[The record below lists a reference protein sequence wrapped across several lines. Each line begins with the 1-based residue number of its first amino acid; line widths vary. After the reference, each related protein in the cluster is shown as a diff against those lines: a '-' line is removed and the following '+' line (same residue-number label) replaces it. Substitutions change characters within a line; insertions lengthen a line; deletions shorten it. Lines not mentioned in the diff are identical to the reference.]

1 MTDPVN
7 IFERAA
13 RLKLRIQSPRGELAP
28 EQLWDL
34 PLTSK
39 SGFDL
44 DTVAR
49 AVHADL
55 KACTE
60 ESFVATKKNPAAET
74 HALRLEL
81 VKFVIEDKIAED
93 AARLDA
99 ADKAAKKAK
108 IIDALAKKQDQALDA
123 KSIEELQ
130 KDLAALS

>member
-1 MTDPVN
+1 MTEAVN

-49 AVHADL
+49 AVNADL
-55 KACTE
+55 KSCTE
-60 ESFVATKKNPAAET
+60 ESFVSTAKNPAADM

-81 VKFVIEDKIAED
+81 VKFVIADKIAEN
-93 AARLDA
+93 AARLEA

-108 IIDALAKKQDQALDA
+108 LLDALAKKQDQALDA
-123 KSIEELQ
+123 KSIEDLQ
-130 KDLAALS
+130 KELDALS